1 MGWEE
6 CGVTL
11 RPGAGHFPDAAGTRA
26 YGLYDPAAGFRKPQV
41 GTWSYRPQ
49 KYPNFSDNGPHF
61 ALPVR
66 ALASVNPFIYHYKW
80 HFLGGVLFVALSTL
94 LAIFPAQL
102 VRYAFDLVNEGIDL
116 YHLYAGTQ
124 AQHDVYQLFGRNV
137 LFYGMLIILLALLR
151 GIFLFF
157 MRQTLIVM
165 SRHIEND
172 QKNQIFNHYQSLP
185 LSFYRRNST
194 GDLMSR
200 IAEDVGRVRM
210 YLGPAIMYFLQL
222 VLLFVLIVPLMLM
235 VNVKLTLYTLLP
247 LPILSVSIFYINN
260 LIERK
265 SDEIQRALAGMTTFV
280 QEAFSGIRVL
290 KSFVRQADSHEQFS
304 QASNHYKEKS
314 LSLNFVN
321 ALFFPLILFLV
332 GLSTLITVWVG
343 GQEVIRGTIT
353 TGTIAEFLIYVNL
366 LTWPVT
372 ALGWTSSLVQRAEAS
387 QARINE
393 FLDQKTDIVSR
404 QNIVR
409 EIQGDIVFDHVSFTY
424 PDTGIE
430 ALKDVSF
437 RIRPGQ
443 TLAVIGNTGS
453 GKSTIAALLCRLY
466 DVTEGSISVDG
477 TDVRDYALTSLR
489 EQIGYVPQD
498 VFLFS
503 DTIRNNINFGLN
515 QPDEARMLQA
525 ARDADV
531 HDNIA
536 AFPEGFD
543 TKVGE
548 RGITLSGGQKQRV
561 SMARA
566 LVKEPKIL
574 ILDDSLSAVDT
585 KTENAILGSLQRIM
599 ANRTSLIISHRV
611 SSVKLAD
618 EILVLDDGVI
628 VQHGTHAAL
637 MAETGGL
644 YQALYERQL
653 QTEEV

>member
-1 MGWEE
+1 MP
-6 CGVTL
+6 T
-11 RPGAGHFPDAAGTRA
+11 
-26 YGLYDPAAGFRKPQV
+26 
-41 GTWSYRPQ
+41 
-49 KYPNFSDNGPHF
+49 
-61 ALPVR
+61 R
-66 ALASVNPFIYHYKW
+66 ALAAVNPHIFRYKW
-80 HFLGGVLFVALSTL
+80 HFLGGVLFVILSTL
-94 LAIFPAQL
+94 LTIFPAQL
-102 VRYAFDLVNEGIDL
+102 VRYSFDLVNEGIDL

-124 AQHDVYQLFGRNV
+124 AQAGVYHLFGRNV
-137 LFYGMLIILLALLR
+137 LFYGVLIIVLALLR

-165 SRHIEND
+165 SRRIEND
-172 QKNQIFNHYQSLP
+172 QKNQIYQHYQSLP
-185 LSFYRRNST
+185 LAFYRRHST

-200 IAEDVGRVRM
+200 ISEDVGRVRM
-210 YLGPAIMYFLQL
+210 YLGPGIMYFLQL
-222 VLLFVLIVPLMLM
+222 VLLFVLVVPLMLL
-235 VNVKLTLYTLLP
+235 VNVKLTIFTLLP
-247 LPILSVSIFYINN
+247 LPILSVSIFYVNN

-265 SDEIQRALAGMTTFV
+265 SDEIQKSLSAMTTFT

-290 KSFVRQADSHEQFS
+290 KSFVRQQDSYEQFQVS
-304 QASNHYKEKS
+304 TNEYKDKS

-321 ALFFPLILFLV
+321 SLFFPLIMFLV
-332 GLSTLITVWVG
+332 GISTIVTVWIG

-353 TGTIAEFLIYVNL
+353 TGSIAEFIIYVNL

-393 FLDQKTDIVSR
+393 FLDEKTDIISR
-404 QNIVR
+404 QNIAKP
-409 EIQGDIVFDHVSFTY
+409 IAGDIVFDHVTFTY
-424 PDTGIE
+424 PDTGIT
-430 ALKDVSF
+430 ALRDVSF

-466 DVTEGSISVDG
+466 DVTSGDIQVDG
-477 TDVRDYALTSLR
+477 TDVRDYALPSLR

-503 DTIRNNINFGLN
+503 ESIRHNINFGLD
-515 QPDEARMLQA
+515 QPDEEKMAQA

-531 HDNIA
+531 YENIIR
-536 AFPEGFD
+536 FPEGFD

-585 KTENAILGSLQRIM
+585 KTENAILDSLQRVM
-599 ANRTSLIISHRV
+599 NNRTSLIISHRV

-618 EILVLDDGVI
+618 EILVLDDGQI

-637 MAETGGL
+637 MAQPEGL
-644 YQALYERQL
+644 YRALYERQL
-653 QTEEV
+653 QAEATAS

>member
-1 MGWEE
+1 
-6 CGVTL
+6 
-11 RPGAGHFPDAAGTRA
+11 
-26 YGLYDPAAGFRKPQV
+26 
-41 GTWSYRPQ
+41 
-49 KYPNFSDNGPHF
+49 
-61 ALPVR
+61 VR
-66 ALASVNPFIYHYKW
+66 ALNATNKYIFRYKW
-80 HFLGGVLFVALSTL
+80 HSLGGLLFVALSTL

-124 AQHDVYQLFGRNV
+124 AQSSVYQLFGRNV
-137 LFYGMLIILLALLR
+137 LFYGMVIIGLALLR

-165 SRHIEND
+165 SRLAEND
-172 QKNQIFNHYQSLP
+172 QKNEIFQHYQSLP
-185 LSFYRRNST
+185 LSFYRRHNT

-200 IAEDVGRVRM
+200 ISEDVSRVRM

-222 VLLFVLIVPLMLM
+222 VVLFVLIVPLMFM
-235 VNVKLTLYTLLP
+235 VNVKLTIYTLLP
-247 LPILSVSIFYINN
+247 LPILSVSIFYVNN

-265 SDEIQRALAGMTTFV
+265 SDEIQKSLSSMTTFV

-290 KSFVRQADSHEQFS
+290 KSFVREADSHQQFAE
-304 QASNHYKEKS
+304 ASNEYKDKS

-321 ALFFPLILFLV
+321 SLFFPLILFLV
-332 GLSTLITVWVG
+332 GLSTIITVWVG

-353 TGTIAEFLIYVNL
+353 TGSIAEFLIYVNL

-404 QNIVR
+404 ENVVR
-409 EIQGDIVFDHVSFTY
+409 EIQGDIVFDNVSFTY
-424 PDTGIE
+424 PDTGIQ
-430 ALKDVSF
+430 ALHEVSF

-466 DVTEGSISVDG
+466 DVSTGAIQIDAV
-477 TDVRDYALTSLR
+477 DVRDYSINSLR

-503 DTIRNNINFGLN
+503 DTIRNNINFGLD
-515 QPDEARMLQA
+515 QPDEERMLQA

-531 HDNIA
+531 YENIIR
-536 AFPEGFD
+536 FPEGFD

-585 KTENAILGSLQRIM
+585 KTENVILNSLQRIM

-618 EILVLDDGVI
+618 EILVLDDGRI
-628 VQHGTHAAL
+628 VQHGPHAEL
-637 MAETGGL
+637 MADAEGL
-644 YQALYERQL
+644 YRALYERQL
-653 QTEEV
+653 QSEEA